1 MKICENCGAQLSD
14 DAAFCTQCG
23 KAMFTQQYTPNQSD
37 NSQYNSQGSQQYNQ
51 YGQYNQEQ
59 RGQYQQQ
66 YYRPNPYDHTAEFDQ
81 EDIHK
86 NKIYAMLVYL
96 CGLLGI
102 IVALLASGRE
112 ESKYISFHIRQGIKL
127 IIVEAI
133 LAVIT
138 IILSWTVVFL
148 VAGIICICICL
159 VLDIIAFIWVCMGKA
174 KEVPIIRA
182 FPFLK

>member
-23 KAMFTQQYTPNQSD
+23 KAMFSQRPYESNGYN
-37 NSQYNSQGSQQYNQ
+37 NSQYNEGGRQYNQ
-51 YGQYNQEQ
+51 YDRYSQGQYNQS
-59 RGQYQQQ
+59 QQQ
-66 YYRPNPYDHTAEFDQ
+66 YYRPNPYDHTAEFDG

-102 IVALLASGRE
+102 IVAMLAAKKE
-112 ESKYISFHIRQGIKL
+112 ESEYVSFHIRQSIKL

-182 FPFLK
+182 LPFLK